1 VGSGVYA
8 GEMSPG
14 TLETDTDLLTVRAA
28 ELYYEQDKT
37 QDEIGQILGIT
48 RWKVGRLLHQAKE
61 QGIIRIEIVHPKAR
75 RVSMERELLEKYA
88 LAGAVVVPNEDDE
101 TVLRERVAVAA
112 ADYLVSMRPRTKIL
126 GVSWGKTLHDVAV
139 ALPGAWSTPVQV
151 VQVNGG
157 VSHSAAPALA
167 SATAT
172 MIAHK
177 SGGEVTLLP
186 TPAIL
191 ERVDT
196 KLAIESD
203 RAVSAVLDKA
213 HNADTYLFSAGPAT
227 RVSIHVESGY
237 ISGADI
243 DRLQKLGAV
252 GDVLG
257 RYLASDGSIADPD
270 LDQRTLGL
278 SLDALRDA
286 PRSIA
291 VLAGSDKHLVAA
303 AIVAN
308 RLANVLITDE
318 LTASFLLQHPTLTVN
333 A

>member
-1 VGSGVYA
+1 
-8 GEMSPG
+8 MSPR
-14 TLETDTDLLTVRAA
+14 TLETDGDLLTVRAA

-75 RVSMERELLEKYA
+75 RVGLERELLEKFNLNA
-88 LAGAVVVPNEDDE
+88 AVVVPSEDDQAL
-101 TVLRERVAVAA
+101 LRERVAVAA
-112 ADYLVSMRPRTKIL
+112 ADYLVSMRPRTKLL

-139 ALPGAWSTPVQV
+139 ALPGEWSAPVQV

-157 VSHSAAPALA
+157 VSTSASPALA
-167 SATAT
+167 AATAT
-172 MIAHK
+172 MIAQK
-177 SGGEVTLLP
+177 SRGEVTLMP

-203 RAVSAVLDKA
+203 RAVSEVLDKA
-213 HNADTYLFSAGPAT
+213 HSADTYLFSAGPAT
-227 RVSIHVESGY
+227 RVSIHLESGY

-243 DRLQKLGAV
+243 DRLQSLGAV

-257 RYLASDGSIADPD
+257 RYITSEGAIADPD

-278 SLDALRDA
+278 SLDALRGSA
-286 PRSIA
+286 RSIA
-291 VLAGSDKHLVAA
+291 VVAGPEKHAVAL

-308 RLANVLITDE
+308 KLANVLITDE
-318 LTASFLLQHPTLTVN
+318 QTARFLLGHPTPQVRP
-333 A
+333 